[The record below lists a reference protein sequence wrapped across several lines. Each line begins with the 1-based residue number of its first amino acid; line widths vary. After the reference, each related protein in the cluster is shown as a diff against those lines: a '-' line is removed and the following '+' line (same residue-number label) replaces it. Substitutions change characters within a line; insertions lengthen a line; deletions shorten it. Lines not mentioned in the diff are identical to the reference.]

1 MSEEA
6 PVAPEASPGGEGP
19 AKRKNLR
26 QVAGFLAVGLFNTVL
41 NYAVYCAVI
50 ALGGHYLAASVTGW
64 VVSVFSAWLLQYFF
78 VFREGGAD
86 SPQPWWQALVKTYLS
101 YGFTG
106 FVLANLLLVL
116 MLDVAHVEVVLEPLF
131 AMGSFFVFDTP
142 RAMAEYLAPLAVMV
156 VNLPINF
163 LLNKFWAYR
172 EKGAGFSA

>member
-172 EKGAGFSA
+172 EKGSKG

>member
-1 MSEEA
+1 MREERA
-6 PVAPEASPGGEGP
+6 EGRPLGAGEDA
-19 AKRKNLR
+19 AKRKNVR
-26 QVAGFLAVGLFNTVL
+26 QVVGFLAVGLFNTVL
-41 NYAVYCAVI
+41 NYAVYCAVV

-64 VVSVFSAWLLQYFF
+64 VISVFSAWLLQYFF

-86 SPQPWWQALVKTYLS
+86 SSQPWWKALVKTYLS

-106 FVLANLLLVL
+106 FVLTNLLLVL
-116 MLDVAHVEVVLEPLF
+116 LLDVLHVEVLFEPLF
-131 AMGSFFVFDTP
+131 AMGSFFLFGTP

-172 EKGAGFSA
+172 EKGQGA